1 MLCNVR
7 MYSVQVHHVP
17 PGALPTLRHRSVAI
31 LLVQVTRALLLG
43 YVGLAKWLKME
54 RVALVLVM
62 LLHTRLAITMTVL
75 IPTIHVLVV
84 WYAAKMAHVKRTH
97 QPAQKYDYPLYYDYI
112 SPVLTKYLSHFNNH
126 NYPFGINSAQAIQIV
141 Q

>member
-1 MLCNVR
+1 MLSNVR
-7 MYSVQVHHVP
+7 MYSVQVHHVL
-17 PGALPTLRHRSVAI
+17 PGALPTPWHRSVVM

-43 YVGLAKWLKME
+43 YVGLAKWLRME
-54 RVALVLVM
+54 RVALVLVT
-62 LLHTRLAITMTVL
+62 LLHTRLALTMTVL
-75 IPTIHVLVV
+75 ISTIRVLVL

-112 SPVLTKYLSHFNNH
+112 SPVKYLSHFNNH

>member
-43 YVGLAKWLKME
+43 YVGLAKWLRME
-54 RVALVLVM
+54 RVALVLVT
-62 LLHTRLAITMTVL
+62 LLHTRLALTMTVL
-75 IPTIHVLVV
+75 ISTIRVLVL

>member
-1 MLCNVR
+1 
-7 MYSVQVHHVP
+7 
-17 PGALPTLRHRSVAI
+17 
-31 LLVQVTRALLLG
+31 
-43 YVGLAKWLKME
+43 ME
-54 RVALVLVM
+54 RVALVLVT
-62 LLHTRLAITMTVL
+62 LLHTRLALTMTVL
-75 IPTIHVLVV
+75 ISTIRVLVL

-112 SPVLTKYLSHFNNH
+112 SHLSHFNNH